1 MIATTENTKERL
13 IQCGMQLIGEKSY
26 HGAGLSEIL
35 KTAEV
40 PKGSFYHYFK
50 SKEDFAVSVVERSS
64 EQHMEH
70 MKQFLSDRSL
80 KPLERIYG
88 YFEMLRSHYRENG
101 AKRTCLVAKLAL
113 EVCQLS
119 PLLRAAVKSTYD
131 QWAVILAQ
139 TVREAQAAGA
149 ICEMHDPDALA
160 SVLINSWEG
169 ATIRMQIEGHIK
181 PLDDFFQVVIEEG
194 LKLKP
199 CHSESK

>member
-26 HGAGLSEIL
+26 NGAGLSEIL
-35 KTAEV
+35 KTADV

-70 MKQFLSDRSL
+70 MKQFLSNRSL
-80 KPLERIYG
+80 SPLERIYG
-88 YFEMLRSHYRENG
+88 YFDMMREHYRENG
-101 AKRTCLVAKLAL
+101 ARRMCLVAKLAL

-119 PLLRAAVKSTYD
+119 PPLRAAVKSTYD

-139 TVREAQAAGA
+139 TVREAQAAGE
-149 ICEMHDPDALA
+149 ICELHDPDALA

-169 ATIRMQIEGHIK
+169 ATIRMQIEGNIK
-181 PLDDFFQVVIEEG
+181 PLDDFFQVVIEAG

-199 CHSESK
+199 CHAE